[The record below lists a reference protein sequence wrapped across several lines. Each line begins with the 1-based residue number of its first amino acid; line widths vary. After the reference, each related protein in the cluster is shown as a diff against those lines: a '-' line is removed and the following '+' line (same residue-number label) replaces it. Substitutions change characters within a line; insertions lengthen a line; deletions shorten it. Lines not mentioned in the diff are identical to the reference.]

1 MFIGRQREKQE
12 LYDFFSCDKKKAAL
26 MFGKRRVG
34 KTSLL
39 LEVAKDYDGI
49 VIFFECGK
57 VSMEKNIESFSI
69 AVSSALGIRLS
80 HDSFESVFS
89 IFKLIDKK
97 ILVII
102 DEFQY
107 LKRKSDDYEA
117 ESSFKRIIDT
127 LPHNAK
133 IILNGS
139 AIGVMKDILSYSNPL
154 YGRFDTIINL
164 TEFDYYESSLFFPS
178 LSINDKIAFWAVFGG
193 SPYVLSLLDYSK
205 SLEENISSLILN
217 RNGSVRTYIEYI
229 IASELSGV
237 NYLEEI
243 LLSLSSSRLR
253 YNEIEERIG
262 INRTGILSRYL
273 EMLLNMELISRR
285 TPINRK
291 DDKKK
296 RFYEINDNL
305 LKFYFTYV
313 YSMRGL
319 INTIGEE
326 TFYRNYIEKSINT
339 FISYR
344 FEEAARE
351 YFFRK
356 SRKGEIDLVDI
367 GTYWYDDKVKK
378 TNGEFDCTIK
388 NSLNEYSCYEVK
400 FFSSP
405 MTRKTV
411 EEEIEKIK
419 RVKGIE
425 FSSYGVVSSS
435 GFDSD
440 RIDGVNYITGGELF
454 DPELM

>member
-12 LYDFFSCDKKKAAL
+12 LYDFFSSDKKKAAI
-26 MFGKRRVG
+26 MYGKRRVG

-39 LEVAKDYDGI
+39 LEAAKDYDGI
-49 VIFFECGK
+49 VIFYECGK
-57 VSMEKNIESFSI
+57 VSMEKNIESFSRS
-69 AVSSALGIRLS
+69 VSSALGISLS
-80 HDSFESVFS
+80 HESFESVFS

-97 ILVII
+97 VLVII

-127 LPHNAK
+127 LSPNTK

-139 AIGVMKDILSYSNPL
+139 SIGVMKDILTYSNPL

-178 LSINDKIAFWAVFGG
+178 LSVNDKIAFWAVFGG

-253 YNEIEERIG
+253 YNEIEDRIG
-262 INRTGILSRYL
+262 ISRTGILSRYL

-296 RFYEINDNL
+296 RFYEISDNL
-305 LKFYFTYV
+305 LKFYFSYV

-326 TFYRNYIEKSINT
+326 TFYRNYIEKSIST

-344 FEEAARE
+344 FEEAVRE
-351 YFFRK
+351 YFSRK
-356 SRKGEIDLVDI
+356 SRKGGIDLVDI

-378 TNGEFDCTIK
+378 TNGEFDCVIR

-400 FFSSP
+400 LYSSP
-405 MTRKTV
+405 MTRKNV
-411 EEEIEKIK
+411 EEEIEKMK
-419 RVKGIE
+419 KVEGIDI
-425 FSSYGVVSSS
+425 SSYGVVSSS

-440 RIDGVNYITGGELF
+440 RIEGVNYITGDELF
-454 DPELM
+454 EP